1 MKFYL
6 ESVENT
12 FKEVSSDPHGLSAQE
27 AEARLQKY
35 GKNKLAEGKKVTLLQ
50 RFLEQLSDPMLIILM
65 VAAVVSGITNYLSGE
80 SPVDVFIIMFVVI
93 LNSVLGVI
101 QESKAE
107 KAIEALKEMS
117 AATSKV
123 YRDGNLVTVKSE
135 DLVPGDVIALEA
147 GDAVPADSR
156 IIECASLKVEEAA
169 LTGESVPVNKK
180 VDTLSLGDQKDVPLG
195 DRKNMLYNGTAVV
208 YGHRNGQN
216 RNRYYRSKRRRN
228 PASEKT
234 EPAQ

>member
-65 VAAVVSGITNYLSGE
+65 VAAVVSGITNYLSG
-80 SPVDVFIIMFVVI
+80 D

-195 DRKNMLYNGTAVV
+195 DRKNMLYNGTAVKQAKAKP
-208 YGHRNGQN
+208 RFRKN
-216 RNRYYRSKRRRN
+216 
-228 PASEKT
+228 
-234 EPAQ
+234 

>member
-80 SPVDVFIIMFVVI
+80 SPVDVFIIMFVVVQQFEGNVI
-93 LNSVLGVI
+93 YPHVVGNSVGLP
-101 QESKAE
+101 
-107 KAIEALKEMS
+107 AIWVLVAV
-117 AATSKV
+117 TIG
-123 YRDGNLVTVKSE
+123 GNIAGIVGMIFSIPFCSVLYQLFSE
-135 DLVPGDVIALEA
+135 I
-147 GDAVPADSR
+147 
-156 IIECASLKVEEAA
+156 
-169 LTGESVPVNKK
+169 VNKQIK
-180 VDTLSLGDQKDVPLG
+180 KKNVDIP
-195 DRKNMLYNGTAVV
+195 
-208 YGHRNGQN
+208 
-216 RNRYYRSKRRRN
+216 
-228 PASEKT
+228 
-234 EPAQ
+234 

>member
-12 FKEVSSDPHGLSAQE
+12 LKKF
-27 AEARLQKY
+27 LQTHTVFQHRRPKQDCKSTAKQTCRREESY
-35 GKNKLAEGKKVTLLQ
+35 PAAAL
-50 RFLEQLSDPMLIILM
+50 LEQLSDPMLIILM

-123 YRDGNLVTVKSE
+123 YRDGNLVTVKVKTSF
-135 DLVPGDVIALEA
+135 
-147 GDAVPADSR
+147 PA
-156 IIECASLKVEEAA
+156 
-169 LTGESVPVNKK
+169 
-180 VDTLSLGDQKDVPLG
+180 TLSRWKQATLFLPIRALSNVQ
-195 DRKNMLYNGTAVV
+195 A
-208 YGHRNGQN
+208 
-216 RNRYYRSKRRRN
+216 
-228 PASEKT
+228 
-234 EPAQ
+234 

>member
-80 SPVDVFIIMFVVI
+80 SPVHHHVRCYFE
-93 LNSVLGVI
+93 LG
-101 QESKAE
+101 
-107 KAIEALKEMS
+107 
-117 AATSKV
+117 
-123 YRDGNLVTVKSE
+123 
-135 DLVPGDVIALEA
+135 A
-147 GDAVPADSR
+147 G
-156 IIECASLKVEEAA
+156 
-169 LTGESVPVNKK
+169 
-180 VDTLSLGDQKDVPLG
+180 
-195 DRKNMLYNGTAVV
+195 
-208 YGHRNGQN
+208 
-216 RNRYYRSKRRRN
+216 RYSGKQ
-228 PASEKT
+228 S
-234 EPAQ
+234 

>member
-12 FKEVSSDPHGLSAQE
+12 FKEVSSNPNGLSTQE

-35 GKNKLAEGKKVTLLQ
+35 GKNKLAEGKKVTLMQ

-107 KAIEALKEMS
+107 KAIEQGLPRRQPC
-117 AATSKV
+117 
-123 YRDGNLVTVKSE
+123 YR
-135 DLVPGDVIALEA
+135 
-147 GDAVPADSR
+147 
-156 IIECASLKVEEAA
+156 
-169 LTGESVPVNKK
+169 
-180 VDTLSLGDQKDVPLG
+180 
-195 DRKNMLYNGTAVV
+195 
-208 YGHRNGQN
+208 
-216 RNRYYRSKRRRN
+216 
-228 PASEKT
+228 
-234 EPAQ
+234 

>member
-123 YRDGNLVTVKSE
+123 YRDGMLKTLKIVKFSLLRVIQPE
-135 DLVPGDVIALEA
+135 VPQRQQEAVQHRRFFLLEA
-147 GDAVPADSR
+147 RFS
-156 IIECASLKVEEAA
+156 
-169 LTGESVPVNKK
+169 
-180 VDTLSLGDQKDVPLG
+180 
-195 DRKNMLYNGTAVV
+195 M
-208 YGHRNGQN
+208 
-216 RNRYYRSKRRRN
+216 
-228 PASEKT
+228 
-234 EPAQ
+234 

>member
-35 GKNKLAEGKKVTLLQ
+35 GKNRLAEGKK
-50 RFLEQLSDPMLIILM
+50 EQLSDPMLIILM

-117 AATSKV
+117 AAMSKV
-123 YRDGNLVTVKSE
+123 YRDGSLVTVKSE

-180 VDTLSLGDQKDVPLG
+180 VETLSTSGDEKDVPLG

-208 YGHRNGQN
+208 YGRKQAKAKPRFRKN
-216 RNRYYRSKRRRN
+216 
-228 PASEKT
+228 
-234 EPAQ
+234 

>member
-1 MKFYL
+1 
-6 ESVENT
+6 
-12 FKEVSSDPHGLSAQE
+12 
-27 AEARLQKY
+27 
-35 GKNKLAEGKKVTLLQ
+35 
-50 RFLEQLSDPMLIILM
+50 
-65 VAAVVSGITNYLSGE
+65 
-80 SPVDVFIIMFVVI
+80 MFVVI

-135 DLVPGDVIALEA
+135 DLVPGDVISLEA
-147 GDAVPADSR
+147 GDAVP
-156 IIECASLKVEEAA
+156 EAA

-180 VDTLSLGDQKDVPLG
+180 VDTLALGDQKDVPLG

-208 YGHRNGQN
+208 YGRG
-216 RNRYYRSKRRRN
+216 KAVVVGTGMDTEMGKIATAITE
-228 PASEKT
+228 ASEGETQLQKKLSQLSKILT
-234 EPAQ
+234 YMVLGICAFIFAFSVWRADAIDTRLVQECCSYS